1 MEKSK
6 AVVLFSGGQDSTV
19 CLYWA
24 MENFDEVYPLVIN
37 YGQKH
42 VVEISSA
49 IKIIQMAGLEDN
61 AEFLRL
67 PMNILKGGTL
77 LNQESQASGSIADT
91 WVPYRNMLFLTIALN
106 RALVLGGES
115 AVVTGV
121 NAIDYSGYPDCRE
134 GFINSIFEAGIE
146 ASEKEIEIIAP
157 LLFNSKS
164 EIVKVG
170 TKLEG
175 CMEAL
180 AYSHTCYNGQVPPC
194 GECNSCILRAKGFEE
209 AGIKDPLIER
219 LTNA

>member
-1 MEKSK
+1 MEKTK

-42 VVEISSA
+42 MVEITSA

-106 RALVLGGES
+106 RALVLGELS
-115 AVVTGV
+115 VVVTGV
-121 NAIDYSGYPDCRE
+121 NAVDYSGYPDCRGE
-134 GFINSIFEAGIE
+134 FIEAMYDAAFE
-146 ASEKEIEIIAP
+146 ASEKEVEIVTP
-157 LLFNSKS
+157 LIYCSKS
-164 EIVKVG
+164 EIVRVG
-170 TKLEG
+170 FALDG

-194 GECNSCILRAKGFEE
+194 GECNSCIIRAKGFEE
-209 AGIKDPLIER
+209 AGVKDPLIER

>member
-42 VVEISSA
+42 VVEITSA
-49 IKIIQMAGLEDN
+49 IKIIQMAKLEDK

-67 PMNILKGGTL
+67 PMDILKGGTL
-77 LNQESQASGSIADT
+77 LNQDSQASGSIADT

-106 RALVLGGES
+106 RALVHGENS
-115 AVVTGV
+115 VVVTGV
-121 NAIDYSGYPDCRE
+121 NAVDYSGYPDCRGE
-134 GFINSIFEAGIE
+134 FIDSMYDAAFE
-146 ASEKEIEIIAP
+146 ASEKEVEIVTP
-157 LLFNSKS
+157 LIYYSKS
-164 EIVKVG
+164 DIVKIG
-170 TKLEG
+170 ANLPG

-194 GECNSCILRAKGFEE
+194 GECNSCIIRAKGFGE

>member
-1 MEKSK
+1 MEKTK

-24 MENFDEVYPLVIN
+24 IENFDEVYPLVIN

-42 VVEISSA
+42 MVEITSA
-49 IKIIQMAGLEDN
+49 IKIIQMAGLENN

-91 WVPYRNMLFLTIALN
+91 WIPYRNMLFLTIALN
-106 RALVLGGES
+106 RALVLGELS

-121 NAIDYSGYPDCRE
+121 NAVDYSGYPDCRE
-134 GFINSIFEAGIE
+134 VFISSMFEAGIE
-146 ASEKEIEIIAP
+146 ASEKVIDIITP
-157 LLFNSKS
+157 LIYYSKS
-164 EIVKVG
+164 EIVKIG
-170 TKLEG
+170 ASLEG

>member
-1 MEKSK
+1 MEKTK

-19 CLYWA
+19 CLFWA
-24 MENFDEVYPLVIN
+24 MYNFDEVYPLVIN

-106 RALVLGGES
+106 RALVLGGEN

-121 NAIDYSGYPDCRE
+121 NEVDYSGYPDCRE
-134 GFINSIFEAGIE
+134 SFINSIFEAGIE
-146 ASEKEIEIIAP
+146 ASEKEIEVIAP
-157 LLFNSKS
+157 LLFDSKKG
-164 EIVKVG
+164 IVELGASLK
-170 TKLEG
+170 G

-194 GECNSCILRAKGFEE
+194 GECNSCILRTKGFEE
-209 AGIKDPLIER
+209 AGVNDPLIER

>member
-1 MEKSK
+1 MEKTK

-19 CLYWA
+19 CLFWA
-24 MENFDEVYPLVIN
+24 MYNFDEVYPLVIN

-106 RALVLGGES
+106 RALVLGGEN

-121 NAIDYSGYPDCRE
+121 NEVDYSGYPDCRE
-134 GFINSIFEAGIE
+134 SFINSIFEAGIE
-146 ASEKEIEIIAP
+146 ASEKEIEVIAP
-157 LLFNSKS
+157 LLFDTKKV
-164 EIVKVG
+164 IVELG
-170 TKLEG
+170 ASLEG

-194 GECNSCILRAKGFEE
+194 GECNSCILRAKGFKE
-209 AGIKDPLIER
+209 AGVNDPLIER

>member
-19 CLYWA
+19 CLFWA
-24 MENFDEVYPLVIN
+24 MENFDEVYPLVIH

-42 VVEISSA
+42 SVEVKA
-49 IKIIQMAGLEDN
+49 AHKILELSGLYDN
-61 AEFLRL
+61 SETLLLGASV
-67 PMNILKGGTL
+67 LKGGTL
-77 LNQESQASGSIADT
+77 LNQPSQAEGSIADT

-106 RALVLGGES
+106 RALTLGGQN

-134 GFINSIFEAGIE
+134 SFINAIFEAGFE
-146 ASEKEIEIIAP
+146 ASEKEVEIIAP
-157 LLFNSKS
+157 LLFYSKKD
-164 EIVKVG
+164 IVKIG
-170 TKLEG
+170 ASYER

-194 GECNSCILRAKGFEE
+194 GECNSCLIRAKGFKD